1 MEYRVDKGENLYFL
15 LKILFTV
22 VVLVLA
28 VLGLASVLRG
38 NEVAAISTLAVFIVY
53 LLLIWLFIVFQKIYL
68 VAHMKGNGVAISER
82 QFPQVHEAYREMAA
96 RLGLKKVPRLFLLQ
110 EGGMLNA
117 FAVRLS
123 GRNYIAIY
131 SEIFS
136 LVATD
141 MEAVKFV
148 LGHELGHVRRNHMS
162 KRFWTFP
169 SSIIPFLTAAY
180 SRRCE
185 FTCDAIGKS
194 LAPANRLN
202 GLLVLAAGPHLYGQL
217 NPESY
222 IEDANES
229 YTIGVKFMQLFM
241 SHPYLPKRIRNLR
254 EPQ

>member
-1 MEYRVDKGENLYFL
+1 MDYRVDKGENLYFI

-22 VVLVLA
+22 VVLALA
-28 VLGLASVLRG
+28 ILGLASLLRG
-38 NEVAAISTLAVFIVY
+38 NEVAAISTLSVFIVY
-53 LLLIWLFIVFQKIYL
+53 LLLIWIFIVFQKIYL
-68 VAHMKGNGVAISER
+68 VAHMKGNGVAITER
-82 QFPQVHEAYREMAA
+82 QFPQVHEAYGEMAA
-96 RLGLKKVPRLFLLQ
+96 RLGLKKVPKLFLLQ
-110 EGGMLNA
+110 EGGVLNA

-141 MEAVKFV
+141 LEAVKFV

-169 SSIIPFLTAAY
+169 SSIIPLLTAAY

-194 LAPANRLN
+194 LAPENRLN

-222 IEDANES
+222 IEDADES
-229 YTIGVKFMQLFM
+229 YTTGVKFMQLFM
-241 SHPYLPKRIRNLR
+241 SHPYLPRRIRNLR
-254 EPQ
+254 ET